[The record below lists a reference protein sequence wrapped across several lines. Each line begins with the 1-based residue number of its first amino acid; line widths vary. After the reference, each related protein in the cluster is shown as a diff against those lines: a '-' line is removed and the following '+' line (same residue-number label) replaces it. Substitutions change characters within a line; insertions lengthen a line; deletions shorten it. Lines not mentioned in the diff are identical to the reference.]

1 MNIGKWVLRNL
12 FFGFI
17 EEELSLHQHSNP
29 EKSSATSLGDSSN
42 QDVLERTIRRR
53 SLTPPGNLRNQAKQS
68 TSSTTVICSSH
79 MIPAVA
85 PKFSSTVRSSPLLT
99 PAIPLHPNIRDTLS
113 ILPSIPQSPAA
124 NFDTT
129 VSTPGNHQRR
139 PSVTTDGIV
148 TAGLTPSKEDY
159 FSIKARQQGGVL
171 TSLDDFSGWAG
182 PNKMD
187 PQTPSTPTGLIGRLK
202 SFGKIT
208 RRPLSD
214 PPNTSLIGLVVPSN
228 ETPTQSEVRDPCGSL
243 TL

>member
-1 MNIGKWVLRNL
+1 M
-12 FFGFI
+12 
-17 EEELSLHQHSNP
+17 
-29 EKSSATSLGDSSN
+29 
-42 QDVLERTIRRR
+42 
-53 SLTPPGNLRNQAKQS
+53 
-68 TSSTTVICSSH
+68 
-79 MIPAVA
+79 
-85 PKFSSTVRSSPLLT
+85 
-99 PAIPLHPNIRDTLS
+99 
-113 ILPSIPQSPAA
+113 
-124 NFDTT
+124 
-129 VSTPGNHQRR
+129 
-139 PSVTTDGIV
+139 TTDGIV